1 MCMMCEE
8 EYMYQAYLGYLARKA
23 QEGGDK
29 LTGEEKAFL
38 EASGLSI
45 EPAPAAPNFV
55 CDPVPEADAA
65 PLANPFSRMGPK
77 AS

>member
-8 EYMYQAYLGYLARKA
+8 EYMYQAYLAHLARKA
-23 QEGGDK
+23 QEGGEK
-29 LTGEEKAFL
+29 LTSEEKAFL
-38 EASGLSI
+38 EASGLTFES
-45 EPAPAAPNFV
+45 APAANFV

-65 PLANPFSRMGPK
+65 PEPSPFSRMGPK

>member
-23 QEGGDK
+23 QEGGDG
-29 LTGEEKAFL
+29 LTAEEKAFL
-38 EASGLSI
+38 EASGISI
-45 EPAPAAPNFV
+45 ERAPAANFV
-55 CDPVPEADAA
+55 CDPVPEADAS
-65 PLANPFSRMGPK
+65 PQPSPFSRMGPK

>member
-23 QEGGDK
+23 QEGGEG
-29 LTGEEKAFL
+29 LTAEEKAFL

-45 EPAPAAPNFV
+45 EPAPAATNFV

-65 PLANPFSRMGPK
+65 PEPSPFSRMGPK

>member
-8 EYMYQAYLGYLARKA
+8 EYMYQAYLAYLARKA

-29 LTGEEKAFL
+29 LTSEEKAFL
-38 EASGLSI
+38 EASGLSFD
-45 EPAPAAPNFV
+45 PAPAANFA
-55 CDPVPEADAA
+55 CDPIPEPDAA
-65 PLANPFSRMGPK
+65 PEPSPFSRVGPK

>member
-8 EYMYQAYLGYLARKA
+8 EYMYQAYLAYLARKA

-29 LTGEEKAFL
+29 LTSEEKAFL
-38 EASGLSI
+38 EQSGVSF
-45 EPAPAAPNFV
+45 EPAPAANFV

-65 PLANPFSRMGPK
+65 PEPSPFSRMGPK